1 MPPLPSQI
9 LHKRILSSLLPHGLC
24 ALSSTLQPPR
34 GHCAPGRVCPLH
46 CAAKDG
52 LCPSGQIS
60 ITQIPQRQT
69 CTWTL
74 VHLFHIFCLLP
85 LPRTKAEALLHHLLP
100 QKKKKVFDLQTSADV
115 FKLCSKVHYQFSL
128 GWHSGVNPQSQT
140 LPARGAENILW
151 FYKMGQCSLQ
161 R

>member
-9 LHKRILSSLLPHGLC
+9 LHKGILSSLLPHGLC
-24 ALSSTLQPPR
+24 GLSSTLQPPP

-85 LPRTKAEALLHHLLP
+85 LPRTKAEAPLHQLLP
-100 QKKKKVFDLQTSADV
+100 QKKKKSLIYRQVQMCLNSVLRYITSFPWVDTLVF
-115 FKLCSKVHYQFSL
+115 
-128 GWHSGVNPQSQT
+128 PQSQT
-140 LPARGAENILW
+140 LLARAAENILW
-151 FYKMGQCSLQ
+151 FYRMGQCSLQ